1 MLLIPAYAR
10 RSPGAS
16 LRLDNVMSGKRLKIT
31 ASFIAASFAALL
43 VSGCAVGPD
52 FLAPTPPDVTRYTKE
67 PLTPRT
73 ASTDAPHGEAE
84 RFVNGRDI
92 RAEWWALFRS
102 RALDSLV
109 RRSLAAN
116 PSLQAA
122 IATLRS
128 TKETVYA
135 QQGKYFPFVQANF
148 NPVTGQ
154 SATAVSSPLANGATS
169 FNLVTAQLLV
179 SYTFDAWGLNRRTVE
194 SLQALSDTQ
203 RFQVEAAYVTLA
215 SNVVV
220 AAIQE
225 ASLRGQI
232 DATNMLIDLNVKM
245 LELIRGQFNVGYA
258 NRNDVALQEAA
269 VAQIRATLPP
279 LNKALA
285 QQRDLLSALAGRF
298 PSQEPAETFKLTD
311 LRLPID
317 LPVSL
322 PAQLIQQR
330 PDVRAAEEQLHST
343 SALVGVA
350 IANMLPNLTI
360 SAGRGYTAA
369 DTANLFTGPAIFWTV
384 AGNAT
389 QPVFDG
395 LNLLHTERAAEG
407 TYEAA
412 AWNYRSA
419 VITAFQNVAD
429 SLRAVQNDAD
439 ELKAAN
445 EFKKAAKVSL
455 DLAQQQMQTGYANFL
470 YLLTAQVTYQSAVLS
485 VVLAEAA
492 RLSDAAA
499 LFQALGGGWWNRI
512 GPPAPEQKFDVA
524 TQESKPVAEPGDPIT
539 EFFRL
544 FGVADG
550 R

>member
-1 MLLIPAYAR
+1 
-10 RSPGAS
+10 
-16 LRLDNVMSGKRLKIT
+16 MSGKRLKIT
-31 ASFIAASFAALL
+31 ASFIAAAFAALL

-67 PLTPRT
+67 PLTLRT

-109 RRSLAAN
+109 RRSLDAN

-128 TKETVYA
+128 TRETVYA

-148 NPVTGQ
+148 NPTSGE
-154 SATAVSSPLANGATS
+154 TAGSLSSILANGAFP

-203 RFQVEAAYVTLA
+203 KFQVEAAYSTLA

-232 DATNMLIDLNVKM
+232 EATNMLIDLNTKM

-285 QQRDLLSALAGRF
+285 QQRDLLSALAGRL

-311 LRLPID
+311 LRLPTD

-322 PAQLIQQR
+322 PAELIHQR
-330 PDVRAAEEQLHST
+330 PDVRAAEEQLHSA

-350 IANMLPNLTI
+350 IANMLPSLTI
-360 SAGRGYTAA
+360 SAGRGYTST
-369 DTANLFTGPAIFWTV
+369 DTANLFTGPAIFWAV

-395 LNLLHTERAAEG
+395 FDLLHTERAAHA

-470 YLLTAQVTYQSAVLS
+470 YLLTAQVTYQTAVLS

-499 LFQALGGGWWNRI
+499 LFQALGGGWWNRK

-524 TQESKPVAEPGDPIT
+524 TRESKPVAEPGDPVT

-544 FGVADG
+544 IGVADG

>member
-1 MLLIPAYAR
+1 
-10 RSPGAS
+10 
-16 LRLDNVMSGKRLKIT
+16 MSGKRPRNA

-52 FLAPTPPDVTRYTKE
+52 FLAPAPPDVSRYTKE
-67 PLTPRT
+67 PLAPRT
-73 ASTDAPHGEAE
+73 ASTDAPHGEAQH
-84 RFVNGRDI
+84 FINGRDI

-116 PSLQAA
+116 PSLQSA

-135 QQGKYFPFVQANF
+135 QQGKYFPLVQADF
-148 NPVTGQ
+148 NPTTGQ
-154 SATAVSSPLANGATS
+154 SATVVSSPLASGASS

-203 RFQVEAAYVTLA
+203 RFQVEAAYLTLA

-232 DATNMLIDLNVKM
+232 DATNMLIDLNSKM

-311 LRLPID
+311 LRLPVN

-322 PAQLIQQR
+322 PAELIQQR
-330 PDVRAAEEQLHST
+330 PDVRAATEQLHSA

-350 IANMLPNLTI
+350 VANMLPSLTI
-360 SAGRGYTAA
+360 SANRGYTST
-369 DTANLFTGPAIFWTV
+369 DTAILFTGPAIFWTV

-395 LNLLHTERAAEG
+395 FNLLHTERAAEA

-429 SLRAVQNDAD
+429 ALRALQNDA
-439 ELKAAN
+439 EAVKATN
-445 EFKKAAKVSL
+445 DFKKAAKVSL

-470 YLLTAQVTYQSAVLS
+470 YLLTAQVTYQTAAIQ
-485 VVLAEAA
+485 VVLAEAT
-492 RLSDAAA
+492 RLSDTAA
-499 LFQALGGGWWNRI
+499 LFQALGGGWWNRS
-512 GPPAPEQKFDVA
+512 GPPATEQKFDVA
-524 TQESKPVAEPGDPIT
+524 TRESKPVAEPGDPVT

>member
-1 MLLIPAYAR
+1 
-10 RSPGAS
+10 
-16 LRLDNVMSGKRLKIT
+16 
-31 ASFIAASFAALL
+31 
-43 VSGCAVGPD
+43 
-52 FLAPTPPDVTRYTKE
+52 
-67 PLTPRT
+67 
-73 ASTDAPHGEAE
+73 
-84 RFVNGRDI
+84 
-92 RAEWWALFRS
+92 
-102 RALDSLV
+102 
-109 RRSLAAN
+109 
-116 PSLQAA
+116 
-122 IATLRS
+122 
-128 TKETVYA
+128 
-135 QQGKYFPFVQANF
+135 VQANF
-148 NPVTGQ
+148 NPITGQ
-154 SATAVSSPLANGATS
+154 SAAVVSSPLAVPTPTFS
-169 FNLVTAQLLV
+169 LVTAQLLV

-203 RFQVEAAYVTLA
+203 RFQVEAAYLTLA

-232 DATNMLIDLNVKM
+232 DATNMLIDLNSKM

-298 PSQEPAETFKLTD
+298 PSQEPAETFRLTD
-311 LRLPID
+311 LRLPVD

-322 PAQLIQQR
+322 PAELIQQR
-330 PDVRAAEEQLHST
+330 PDVRAAEEQLHSA

-350 IANMLPNLTI
+350 IANMLPSLTI
-360 SAGRGYTAA
+360 SAGRGYTAT

-395 LNLLHTERAAEG
+395 FSLLHTERASEA
-407 TYEAA
+407 TYQAA

-419 VITAFQNVAD
+419 VIIAFQNVAD
-429 SLRAVQNDAD
+429 ALRAIQNDAD
-439 ELKAAN
+439 ALKATN
-445 EFKKAAKVSL
+445 DFKKAAKVSL
-455 DLAQQQMQTGYANFL
+455 DLAQQQMQTGYANFI
-470 YLLTAQVTYQSAVLS
+470 YLLTAQVTYQSAVIQ
-485 VVLAEAA
+485 VVQAEAA
-492 RLSDAAA
+492 RLSDTAA
-499 LFQALGGGWWNRI
+499 LFQALGGGWWNRG

-524 TQESKPVAEPGDPIT
+524 TRESKPVAEPGDPVT
-539 EFFRL
+539 EFLRL
-544 FGVADG
+544 IGVADG

>member
-1 MLLIPAYAR
+1 
-10 RSPGAS
+10 
-16 LRLDNVMSGKRLKIT
+16 MSGKRLKIT
-31 ASFIAASFAALL
+31 ASFVAASFAAFL

-52 FLAPTPPDVTRYTKE
+52 FLAPTPPEVTRYTKE
-67 PLTPRT
+67 PLAPRT
-73 ASTDAPHGEAE
+73 ASTDASHGEAE

-109 RRSLAAN
+109 RRSLATN

-128 TKETVYA
+128 TRETVYA

-148 NPVTGQ
+148 NPTTGQ
-154 SATAVSSPLANGATS
+154 SATVVSSPLAMPSQTAPTS

-203 RFQVEAAYVTLA
+203 RFQVEAAYLTLA

-232 DATNMLIDLNVKM
+232 EATNMLINLNVKM

-285 QQRDLLSALAGRF
+285 QQRDLLSALAGRL

-322 PAQLIQQR
+322 PAELIQQR
-330 PDVRAAEEQLHST
+330 PDVRAAEEQLHSA

-350 IANMLPNLTI
+350 IANMLPSLTI

-384 AGNAT
+384 AGNAM

-395 LNLLHTERAAEG
+395 LTLLHTERAAEG

-470 YLLTAQVTYQSAVLS
+470 YLLTAQVTYQTAVLS

-499 LFQALGGGWWNRI
+499 LFQALGGGWWNRK

-524 TQESKPVAEPGDPIT
+524 TRESKPVAEPGDPIT

-544 FGVADG
+544 FGVADD